1 MKDKLVTVVGG
12 SGFVGR
18 YVVRA
23 LLAKGARVRIAARD
37 PRRAFFLKPQGGL
50 GQTQFVAVDV
60 TRPDTV
66 ARALRGSDAVVNL
79 VGVLA
84 GDFDR
89 IHVEGART
97 VAEAAAAEGAD
108 ALVQISAIGA
118 DPESA
123 SAYGRS
129 KGLGEQAVRAAFPAA
144 TILRP
149 SIVFGR
155 EDDFINR
162 FARMLQIAPAMPVV
176 RPQTRFQPVF
186 AGDVGDAVVA
196 ALSANTA
203 GQTLELGG
211 PETLTMHALL
221 EWIAHAIGR
230 APRLIDLPDPVAGTI
245 ARLGFLPGAPI
256 TWDQWLMLQHDN
268 VVTGT
273 DGLAALNI
281 PATALDTVA
290 PGWLVQ
296 YRRRGR
302 FAKPLEA

>member
-23 LLAKGARVRIAARD
+23 LLTKGARVRIAARN

-60 TRPDTV
+60 TRADTV

-97 VAEAAAAEGAD
+97 VAEAAAAERVD
-108 ALVQISAIGA
+108 ALVHISAIGA

-129 KGLGEQAVRAAFPAA
+129 KGLGEQAVRAALPAA
-144 TILRP
+144 AILRP

-162 FARMLQIAPAMPVV
+162 FARLLQIAPAMPVV

-230 APRLIDLPDPVAGTI
+230 TPRLIDLPDSVAAAI
-245 ARLGFLPGAPI
+245 ARMGFLPGAPI

-273 DGLAALNI
+273 DGLAVLGI